1 VSVVRKA
8 IVLAASLA
16 LAGCASQLLGPE
28 PEVPIV
34 YRLQAPT
41 TSAPAAARL
50 PLALSVSRP
59 RAPASLDTDRIATTW
74 PDRRFDYYAGLR
86 WSEAAPQMLQ
96 SLLVGALQSA
106 GRFDPVVAAPSRV
119 PTDLLLD
126 VELRSFEA
134 RYPAAGPPVARVE
147 VQFTLVDARRGQRLS
162 SLLATGEAA
171 AAQDRRA
178 EVLAAFES
186 ATAEVTGKVAAWL
199 GTVDVPAGLPD
210 NPTR

>member
-1 VSVVRKA
+1 MSVVRKVT
-8 IVLAASLA
+8 VLAASLA
-16 LAGCASQLLGPE
+16 LAGCASRLLGPE
-28 PEVPIV
+28 PEAPLV
-34 YRLQAPT
+34 YRLQAPAM
-41 TSAPAAARL
+41 SAPAAARL

-74 PDRRFDYYAGLR
+74 PDRRFEYYAGLR

-119 PTDLLLD
+119 PADLLLD

-134 RYPAAGPPVARVE
+134 RYPAAGPPVVRVE
-147 VQFTLVDARRGQRLS
+147 VQFTLVDARRGQRLA
-162 SLLATGEAA
+162 SLLASGEAA

-186 ATAEVTGKVAAWL
+186 ATAEVIGEAASWL
-199 GTVDVPAGLPD
+199 GAVDVPAGTPGSHA
-210 NPTR
+210 R